1 MRSNNL
7 YNTLPKERLI
17 GHGCNQWPKSS
28 NWCFVIEEGG
38 MKSELGTLM
47 NIIRLRG
54 GAALYNECVH
64 ATRSLGGNFPK
75 QNSKFLLIVFF
86 FIDAIF
92 YRLIWYIPYFTQLW
106 YSHCY
111 VKPPKLLHWLD
122 FFASKTISGYH
133 EKHLEKNIGLLLN
146 FVAKY

>member
-86 FIDAIF
+86 PLMPSFID
-92 YRLIWYIPYFTQLW
+92 WYDISLTSPNFDILTAMF
-106 YSHCY
+106 SHQSFCIDWTFLP
-111 VKPPKLLHWLD
+111 VKQFQD
-122 FFASKTISGYH
+122 IM
-133 EKHLEKNIGLLLN
+133 KNIW
-146 FVAKY
+146 KKI

>member
-17 GHGCNQWPKSS
+17 SHGCNQWPKSS

-47 NIIRLRG
+47 NIISLRG

-86 FIDAIF
+86 SSMQSFIDWYDISLTSPNF
-92 YRLIWYIPYFTQLW
+92 DILTSHQSYCIDWTFLPVKQFQDIMKNIWN
-106 YSHCY
+106 
-111 VKPPKLLHWLD
+111 
-122 FFASKTISGYH
+122 
-133 EKHLEKNIGLLLN
+133 KNIGLLLN

>member
-17 GHGCNQWPKSS
+17 SHGCNQWPKSS
-28 NWCFVIEEGG
+28 NWCFVIEEGR

-47 NIIRLRG
+47 NIISLRG

-86 FIDAIF
+86 HWCHLLSIDMI
-92 YRLIWYIPYFTQLW
+92 YP
-106 YSHCY
+106 
-111 VKPPKLLHWLD
+111 LLHQTLI
-122 FFASKTISGYH
+122 FSLATKAIAS
-133 EKHLEKNIGLLLN
+133 IGLFCQKNN
-146 FVAKY
+146 FRISWKTFGKKI

>member
-7 YNTLPKERLI
+7 YNTLPKGRLI
-17 GHGCNQWPKSS
+17 SHGCNQWPKSS

-47 NIIRLRG
+47 NIISLRG

-75 QNSKFLLIVFF
+75 QNSKFLLIGLFWCHPLS
-86 FIDAIF
+86 IDICLTSPNLDILTAMF
-92 YRLIWYIPYFTQLW
+92 
-106 YSHCY
+106 S
-111 VKPPKLLHWLD
+111 HWLN
-122 FFASKTISGYH
+122 FFASTIFQYIM
-133 EKHLEKNIGLLLN
+133 KNIWR
-146 FVAKY
+146 KI